1 MTSDAIRSLEKAR
14 VHIADRRRGGL
25 AARGARAATREAAH
39 DRVSWSDH
47 ALVRGPMAD
56 RFYAAIAQ
64 TQRIEG
70 RNVVI
75 EYRWAQGR
83 NERMDEI
90 VAEFVR
96 LKVDVILTH
105 GTGTYPAKQATA
117 AIPIVFAIATDPVN
131 QGLVASLPRPGGNAT
146 GLSIQGADVA
156 GKRVELLRELIP
168 HLHRLAIVAYFESE
182 GTAREVREAERA
194 SRSIG
199 LETTTL
205 EFQQS
210 ADIVAAFETLRS
222 RADGL
227 YVVPS
232 PLMSANRIRINTLVL
247 AAHLP
252 TMFGLRESV
261 ELGGLI
267 SYGPN
272 FPDLFRRAA
281 EFVDKILRGTKP
293 GDIPVEQPTKFDLVI
308 NLTTAKTFGITVP
321 DKLLAVADAVIE

>member
-64 TQRIEG
+64 TQWIEG

-90 VAEFVR
+90 AAEFVR

-146 GLSIQGADVA
+146 GLSIQGVDLA
-156 GKRVELLRELIP
+156 GKRVEILRELIP
-168 HLHRLAIVAYFESE
+168 DLHRLAIVAYSESE

-210 ADIVAAFETLRS
+210 ADIVAAFAMLRG

-232 PLMSANRIRINTLVL
+232 PLIERQPDPHQHPGADGAPPNYIRTSGI
-247 AAHLP
+247 
-252 TMFGLRESV
+252 
-261 ELGGLI
+261 
-267 SYGPN
+267 
-272 FPDLFRRAA
+272 RRTG
-281 EFVDKILRGTKP
+281 EV
-293 GDIPVEQPTKFDLVI
+293 
-308 NLTTAKTFGITVP
+308 
-321 DKLLAVADAVIE
+321 